1 MFAELSKF
9 PARSKR
15 FGETM
20 DSMSSREGFEP
31 QQLLETFPWE
41 SMNPRLFVDVGGSL
55 GKFSIL
61 LARKVKH
68 IRCVVQ
74 DLPDV
79 VAQGISVLP
88 ADVAD
93 QVEFMAHDFFTEQV
107 VKGAD
112 IYFLRWI
119 LHDWSDKYCIKIL
132 QALIPALKDGSRI
145 VIGELV
151 VPEPGMV
158 SPYQEWI
165 VR

>member
-1 MFAELSKF
+1 
-9 PARSKR
+9 
-15 FGETM
+15 
-20 DSMSSREGFEP
+20 MSNQEGFEP
-31 QQLLETFPWE
+31 EQLFEAFPWE
-41 SMNPRLFVDVGGSL
+41 SMNPQLFVDVGGSL

-61 LARKVKH
+61 LARRLKQL
-68 IRCVVQ
+68 RCIVQ

-79 VAQGISVLP
+79 VAQGASVLP
-88 ADVAD
+88 TDVAD
-93 QVEFMAHDFFTEQV
+93 QVEFMAHDFFSEQV

-145 VIGELV
+145 IIGEWV
-151 VPEPGMV
+151 VPEPGVV

-165 VR
+165 IR